1 MDKSFVS
8 LYLMTKG
15 KYFEPYQVN
24 FVRKSLIDL
33 EDDNR
38 ITISSINL
46 RDPLIVLLLSIF
58 LGGLGI
64 DMFYIGEKTRGLR
77 KLILGVVSFVIFL
90 VAIALVNV
98 NMNPYGG
105 INSPGLR
112 VLIGIL
118 MVVASI
124 TILVQMVFVIID
136 WFKCSELTKKKNYLL
151 FTQALNACK
160 KGGDK

>member
-1 MDKSFVS
+1 
-8 LYLMTKG
+8 MTKG

-64 DMFYIGEKTRGLR
+64 DKKKRGLR
-77 KLILGVVSFVIFL
+77 KLILGVVAFVIFL

-124 TILVQMVFVIID
+124 TILIQMVFVIID
-136 WFKCSELTKKKNYLL
+136 WFKCSELTKKKIYLM